1 MLHVSFS
8 KLKYARFFLN
18 NIMSESMG
26 NNAIN
31 PFEVALKQLEEAAK
45 LVGIDRGTHD
55 VLAQPKRVLTVSLP
69 TRMDS
74 GEIRVFTGF
83 RSQHN
88 DARGPFKGGIRYHP
102 QVSLD
107 EVKALSMW
115 MTWKCAIAD
124 IPYGGGKGGII
135 CNPKQM
141 SIVELERMTR
151 RYAYAIADIIGP
163 RTDIPAPDVYTGGK
177 EMSWIMDTYSALKG
191 NFVQPEVITGKP
203 IAIGGSLGRNEATG
217 RGLAY
222 TVREAAKKMEIDM
235 KQATFVVQG
244 FGNAGQFSSKLVE
257 EQGAKMIAASD
268 SQGAIINTNGISVD
282 ELMKFKRETGSI
294 VGFEDAKSIT
304 NDALLETECTIL
316 IPAALENQI
325 TKNNADK
332 IKTQI
337 IAEAANGP
345 TTPEADEILFK
356 KDILV
361 IPDVLANGGGVTV
374 SYFEWLQNLRRD
386 YWTEEEVNKRLDI
399 NITKSFY
406 DVYDTHTKY
415 KIDMRKA
422 ATLLAVKRVVEAINI
437 RGLWP

>member
-1 MLHVSFS
+1 MSS
-8 KLKYARFFLN
+8 SNLN
-18 NIMSESMG
+18 EK
-26 NNAIN
+26 IN
-31 PFEVALKQLEEAAK
+31 PFEVALKQLEEASK
-45 LVGIDRGTHD
+45 ILNLEKGMLEI
-55 VLAQPKRVLTVSLP
+55 LSNPKRILTVSIP
-69 TRMDS
+69 TRMDDGS
-74 GEIRVFTGF
+74 IKVFTGY

-88 DARGPFKGGIRYHP
+88 DARGPHKGGIRYHP
-102 QVSLD
+102 DVTLD

-115 MTWKCAIAD
+115 MTWKCAIAN

-141 SIVELERMTR
+141 SENELERMTR
-151 RYAYAIADIIGP
+151 RFAYLIADVIGP
-163 RTDIPAPDVYTGGK
+163 YRDIPAPDVYTGGK
-177 EMSWIMDTYSALKG
+177 EMAWIMDTYSALKG
-191 NFVQPEVITGKP
+191 NYVQPEVITGKP

-268 SQGAIINTNGISVD
+268 SQGSIIKTDGISVD
-282 ELMKFKRETGSI
+282 ALMKFKRDTGSI

-304 NDALLETECTIL
+304 NDELLETECTIL

-415 KIDMRKA
+415 KVDMRKA

>member
-1 MLHVSFS
+1 MSS
-8 KLKYARFFLN
+8 SNLN
-18 NIMSESMG
+18 EK
-26 NNAIN
+26 IN
-31 PFEVALKQLEEAAK
+31 PFEVALTQLEEASK
-45 LVGIDRGTHD
+45 ILNLEKGMLEI
-55 VLAQPKRVLTVSLP
+55 LSNPKRILTVSIP
-69 TRMDS
+69 TRMDDGS
-74 GEIRVFTGF
+74 IKVFTGY

-88 DARGPFKGGIRYHP
+88 DARGPHKGGIRYHP
-102 QVSLD
+102 DVTLD

-115 MTWKCAIAD
+115 MTWKCAIAN

-141 SIVELERMTR
+141 SENELERMTR
-151 RYAYAIADIIGP
+151 RFAYLIADIIGP
-163 RTDIPAPDVYTGGK
+163 YRDIPAPDVYTGGK
-177 EMSWIMDTYSALKG
+177 EMAWIMDTYSALKG
-191 NFVQPEVITGKP
+191 NYVQPEVITGKP

-268 SQGAIINTNGISVD
+268 SQGAIIKTDAISVD
-282 ELMKFKRETGSI
+282 ALMEFKRETGSI
-294 VGFEDAKSIT
+294 VGFGDAKSIT
-304 NDALLETECTIL
+304 NDELLETECTLL

-345 TTPEADEILFK
+345 TTPEADEILYK

-415 KIDMRKA
+415 KVDMRKA

>member
-1 MLHVSFS
+1 MTSS
-8 KLKYARFFLN
+8 NLN
-18 NIMSESMG
+18 EK
-26 NNAIN
+26 IN
-31 PFEVALKQLEEAAK
+31 PFEVALTQLEEASNILNLDK
-45 LVGIDRGTHD
+45 GMLQI
-55 VLAQPKRVLTVSLP
+55 LSNPKRILTVSIP
-69 TRMDS
+69 TKMDDGS
-74 GEIRVFTGF
+74 IRVFTGF

-88 DARGPFKGGIRYHP
+88 DARGPCKGGIRYHP
-102 QVSLD
+102 DVTIE

-115 MTWKCAIAD
+115 MTWKCAIAN

-141 SIVELERMTR
+141 SENELERMTR
-151 RYAYAIADIIGP
+151 RFAYLISDIIGP
-163 RTDIPAPDVYTGGK
+163 YKDIPAPDVYTGGK
-177 EMSWIMDTYSALKG
+177 EMAWIMDTYSTLKG
-191 NFVQPEVITGKP
+191 NYVQPEVITGKP

-222 TVREAAKKMEIDM
+222 TVREAAKKIDIDM
-235 KQATFVVQG
+235 KQATIVVQG
-244 FGNAGQFSSKLVE
+244 FGNAGQFASKLVG

-268 SQGAIINTNGISVD
+268 SQGAIINKDGIDSD
-282 ELMKFKRETGSI
+282 ALMKFKKETGT
-294 VGFEDAKSIT
+294 VAGFENAKSIS
-304 NDALLETECTIL
+304 NEELLETECTIL

-332 IKTQI
+332 IKTKI

-374 SYFEWLQNLRRD
+374 SYFEWLQNLRRE
-386 YWTEEEVNKRLDI
+386 YWTEEEVNNRLDI
-399 NITKSFY
+399 NITKSFF
-406 DVYDTHTKY
+406 DVYDTHDKY
-415 KIDMRKA
+415 NVDMRKA
-422 ATLLAVKRVVEAINI
+422 ATVLAINRVADAINI

>member
-1 MLHVSFS
+1 
-8 KLKYARFFLN
+8 
-18 NIMSESMG
+18 MSSSNLSEK
-26 NNAIN
+26 IN
-31 PFEVALKQLEEAAK
+31 PFEVALTQLEEASK
-45 LVGIDRGTHD
+45 ILNLEKGMLEI
-55 VLAQPKRVLTVSLP
+55 LSNPKRILTVSIP
-69 TRMDS
+69 TRMDDGS
-74 GEIRVFTGF
+74 IKVFTGY

-88 DARGPFKGGIRYHP
+88 DARGPHKGGIRYHP
-102 QVSLD
+102 DVTLD

-115 MTWKCAIAD
+115 MTWKCAIAN

-141 SIVELERMTR
+141 SENELERMTR
-151 RYAYAIADIIGP
+151 RFAYLIADIIGP
-163 RTDIPAPDVYTGGK
+163 YRDIPAPDVYTGGK
-177 EMSWIMDTYSALKG
+177 EMAWIMDTYSALKG
-191 NFVQPEVITGKP
+191 NYVQPEVITGKP

-268 SQGAIINTNGISVD
+268 SQGSIIKTDGISVD
-282 ELMKFKRETGSI
+282 TLMKFKRETGSI

-304 NDALLETECTIL
+304 NDELLETECTIL

-415 KIDMRKA
+415 KVDMRKA

>member
-1 MLHVSFS
+1 MLEILS
-8 KLKYARFFLN
+8 N
-18 NIMSESMG
+18 
-26 NNAIN
+26 
-31 PFEVALKQLEEAAK
+31 
-45 LVGIDRGTHD
+45 
-55 VLAQPKRVLTVSLP
+55 PKRILTVSIP
-69 TRMDS
+69 TRMDDDT
-74 GEIRVFTGF
+74 IKVFTGF

-88 DARGPFKGGIRYHP
+88 DARGPHKGGIRYHP
-102 QVSLD
+102 DVTLD

-115 MTWKCAIAD
+115 MTWKCAIAN

-141 SIVELERMTR
+141 SENELERMTR
-151 RYAYAIADIIGP
+151 RFAYLIADIIGP
-163 RTDIPAPDVYTGGK
+163 YKDIPAPDVYTGGK
-177 EMSWIMDTYSALKG
+177 EMAWIMDTYSALKG
-191 NFVQPEVITGKP
+191 NYVQPEVITGKP
-203 IAIGGSLGRNEATG
+203 LAIGGSLGRTEATG

-222 TVREAAKKMEIDM
+222 TVREAAKKRNMDM

-282 ELMKFKRETGSI
+282 ELMKFKIETGSI
-294 VGFEDAKSIT
+294 VGFGDAKSIT
-304 NDALLETECTIL
+304 NDELLETECTIL

-325 TKNNADK
+325 TKNNVDK

-345 TTPEADEILFK
+345 TTPEADDILYK
-356 KDILV
+356 KNILV

-374 SYFEWLQNLRRD
+374 SYFEWLQNLRRE
-386 YWTEEEVNKRLDI
+386 YWTEEEVNNRLDM
-399 NITKSFY
+399 NITKSFF
-406 DVYDTHTKY
+406 DVYDTHEKY
-415 KIDMRKA
+415 KVDMRKA
-422 ATLLAVKRVVEAINI
+422 ATLLAVQRVVEAINI

>member
-1 MLHVSFS
+1 MSS
-8 KLKYARFFLN
+8 SNLN
-18 NIMSESMG
+18 EK
-26 NNAIN
+26 IN
-31 PFEVALKQLEEAAK
+31 PFEVALTQLEEASK
-45 LVGIDRGTHD
+45 ILNLEKGMLEI
-55 VLAQPKRVLTVSLP
+55 LSNPKRILTVSIP
-69 TRMDS
+69 TRMDDGS
-74 GEIRVFTGF
+74 IKVFTGY

-88 DARGPFKGGIRYHP
+88 DARGPHKGGIRYHP
-102 QVSLD
+102 DVTLD

-115 MTWKCAIAD
+115 MTWKCAIAN

-141 SIVELERMTR
+141 SENELERMTR
-151 RYAYAIADIIGP
+151 RFAYLIADIIGP
-163 RTDIPAPDVYTGGK
+163 YRDIPAPDVYTGGK
-177 EMSWIMDTYSALKG
+177 EMAWIMDTYSALKG
-191 NFVQPEVITGKP
+191 NYVQPEVITGKP

-268 SQGAIINTNGISVD
+268 SQGSIIKTDGISVD
-282 ELMKFKRETGSI
+282 ALMKFKRETGSI

-304 NDALLETECTIL
+304 NDELLETECTIL

-415 KIDMRKA
+415 KVDMRKA